1 VSENQYLEKYSQ
13 AKKEEKKLYKH
24 RSENRKSFPNY
35 NHFYVKKL
43 KFTSRSIDLD
53 FSDTLYNQNTSME
66 KSEKSS
72 NCIFRS
78 ISFITGDKLN
88 FIFNFQDNFYRD
100 VISTHFSVLY

>member
-1 VSENQYLEKYSQ
+1 VRDRFESLDANYKQEIFILIINKNYTGCPENQYLEKYSQ

-53 FSDTLYNQNTSME
+53 FPDTLYNKNTSME

-72 NCIFRS
+72 NCIFR
-78 ISFITGDKLN
+78 
-88 FIFNFQDNFYRD
+88 
-100 VISTHFSVLY
+100 